1 MPVAVAEKI
10 TYTATAEQ
18 IESMHNA
25 FDSALEEL
33 RGGLGQT
40 YPLLIGGEERIGSDT
55 FEADNQ
61 ILIGCFV
68 AGTEADVNDAVAAAK
83 AAFPAW
89 SQRPWQERVAIMRRA
104 AALIRE
110 QKFRLAA

>member
-1 MPVAVAEKI
+1 MLTRFSGGMPVAVAEKI

-40 YPLLIGGEERIGSDT
+40 YPLLIGGEERSGRAT
-55 FEADNQ
+55 CA
-61 ILIGCFV
+61 
-68 AGTEADVNDAVAAAK
+68 AV
-83 AAFPAW
+83 
-89 SQRPWQERVAIMRRA
+89 RRTSGK
-104 AALIRE
+104 R
-110 QKFRLAA
+110 KFLL